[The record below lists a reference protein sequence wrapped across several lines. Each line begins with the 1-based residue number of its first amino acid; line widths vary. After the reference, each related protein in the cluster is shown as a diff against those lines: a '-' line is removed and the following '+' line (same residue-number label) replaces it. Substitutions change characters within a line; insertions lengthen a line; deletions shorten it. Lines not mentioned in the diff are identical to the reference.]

1 MQKKVPYVA
10 QLGNMDCSIACMT
23 MLFRYYGLDVDIV
36 DVGQVVHIGRDG
48 VNLTQLKQATQQFGF
63 KCTAYRYNKQK
74 NILDSNLPAEV
85 YSGSHLA
92 VIGSKT
98 VLGQYILLD
107 PIKTIFTLD
116 NGTRV
121 VYKPHSLTV
130 DRRYQECLK
139 SIGVHTKYD
148 MRTIEILDCGD
159 YGWEAYDYFLLGTL

>member
-74 NILDSNLPAEV
+74 NILDSNLPAVV

-107 PIKTIFTLD
+107 PIK
-116 NGTRV
+116 G
-121 VYKPHSLTV
+121 
-130 DRRYQECLK
+130 K
-139 SIGVHTKYD
+139 SIVNFEQIHDTFSDIQTGLYVLQICK
-148 MRTIEILDCGD
+148 
-159 YGWEAYDYFLLGTL
+159 LLVTAATSFRFSCIIYL

>member
-74 NILDSNLPAEV
+74 NCQRIPLVFAFQIVPGTH
-85 YSGSHLA
+85 GS
-92 VIGSKT
+92 
-98 VLGQYILLD
+98 
-107 PIKTIFTLD
+107 
-116 NGTRV
+116 
-121 VYKPHSLTV
+121 
-130 DRRYQECLK
+130 
-139 SIGVHTKYD
+139 
-148 MRTIEILDCGD
+148 
-159 YGWEAYDYFLLGTL
+159 

>member
-74 NILDSNLPAEV
+74 NILDSNLPAVV

-107 PIKTIFTLD
+107 PIK
-116 NGTRV
+116 G
-121 VYKPHSLTV
+121 
-130 DRRYQECLK
+130 K
-139 SIGVHTKYD
+139 SIVNYV
-148 MRTIEILDCGD
+148 
-159 YGWEAYDYFLLGTL
+159 

>member
-74 NILDSNLPAEV
+74 NIYAFSSLRYPVIIQITSYSVSYLLPQKVFLIILKIFFREKETTLI
-85 YSGSHLA
+85 LA
-92 VIGSKT
+92 V
-98 VLGQYILLD
+98 
-107 PIKTIFTLD
+107 
-116 NGTRV
+116 
-121 VYKPHSLTV
+121 
-130 DRRYQECLK
+130 CLEENL
-139 SIGVHTKYD
+139 
-148 MRTIEILDCGD
+148 R
-159 YGWEAYDYFLLGTL
+159 

>member
-74 NILDSNLPAEV
+74 NILYFSLIFPV
-85 YSGSHLA
+85 PLRA
-92 VIGSKT
+92 VVAGGWSACA
-98 VLGQYILLD
+98 
-107 PIKTIFTLD
+107 P
-116 NGTRV
+116 N
-121 VYKPHSLTV
+121 SAA
-130 DRRYQECLK
+130 
-139 SIGVHTKYD
+139 TK
-148 MRTIEILDCGD
+148 
-159 YGWEAYDYFLLGTL
+159 

>member
-74 NILDSNLPAEV
+74 NILDSNLPGFMTGLAGIG
-85 YSGSHLA
+85 YSL
-92 VIGSKT
+92 
-98 VLGQYILLD
+98 LRLLD
-107 PIKTIFTLD
+107 PTLPSVLQI
-116 NGTRV
+116 N
-121 VYKPHSLTV
+121 
-130 DRRYQECLK
+130 
-139 SIGVHTKYD
+139 I
-148 MRTIEILDCGD
+148 
-159 YGWEAYDYFLLGTL
+159 